1 VSLPRATSIRQRLL
15 LISAAITVLA
25 LVVAVGLFAVN
36 DVRMLR
42 SQMVRDLEVLSVVVG
57 DNCLSALVFDA
68 PETAEKNLASL
79 RQEYQIRYAV
89 LYDAAGRAFAQYRRG
104 DEGIIRDP
112 IGTGQGVFLD
122 TSWLGTGSVD
132 VVRELI
138 LDGRAVGK
146 IFIHAGMDELSA
158 QLRRYAGVSG
168 LVFLVTL
175 VTSLLLALRLQRQVS
190 EPILRLAAKTREI
203 SEQGNYAVRVIE
215 PESDDEIAALYRGFN
230 IMLDQIERHER
241 DLREIRSHLEQLVEE
256 RTRRLD
262 GVVREQRL
270 ILEALPLGVVH
281 LVERRVVR
289 VNPRAVELF
298 GWGEDE
304 MLGLT
309 TECFYP
315 DRAAFEEV
323 GRVAYAQMSSGR
335 TYRTDRT
342 LRRKDGSRFWGRLIG
357 QYIDPNDPDVG
368 SIWIVDDID
377 RDKALEDSLRQARE
391 SAEAAN
397 RAKDAFLANMSH
409 ELRTPLNAIL
419 GFAQVLE
426 DDWLEDL
433 QRQHLQG
440 IHRGAERLLGLINEV
455 LDLAKIE
462 AGRFELMPVEWD
474 SHELLSELA
483 GIFRPRADEK
493 GILLRVEPSA
503 SLPAILTCDAQ
514 RVNQILVNLLDNA
527 IKYTD
532 QGSVTLSAGFA
543 DGRLDLA
550 VADTGI
556 GIVSDRLQVV
566 FEPFEQ
572 GGGAERRGQ
581 GAGLGLAITK
591 KLVARMGGT
600 IAVESE
606 PGRGSTFR
614 VRIPANA
621 VFDRGGKRHTAA
633 SEARVIGYRRSA
645 GEGAL
650 RVLVVDDEPEN
661 RAVLRLM
668 LAPLGFDVSEAETGI
683 DCIERVKGSM
693 PDLVLLDLRMPGM
706 DGLAA
711 TRSLRALPG
720 TQQLRI
726 VAVTAAAFDRDRARA
741 LEAGCDR
748 HLAKPVLRES
758 LLQIIGDL
766 LPLEWVEGEQP
777 LETPMPRY
785 LESLSPEQAVRFAN
799 LVRIGDIAGVKVFA
813 EALAK
818 EGRYPALTREIKV
831 SADAFDVRAL
841 RRLVERV
848 GASCHFSGEP

>member
-15 LISAAITVLA
+15 LISAAITLLA
-25 LVVAVGLFAVN
+25 LVVAGGLLAVN

-89 LYDAAGRAFAQYRRG
+89 LYDAEGRAFAQYRRG
-104 DEGIIRDP
+104 DEVTIRDP
-112 IGTGQGVFLD
+112 TGTGQGVFLD

-132 VVRELI
+132 VVRELT

-158 QLRRYAGVSG
+158 QLRRYAGVVG

-175 VTSLLLALRLQRQVS
+175 LMSLLLALRLQRRVS

-203 SEQGNYAVRVIE
+203 SQQGNYAVRVTE
-215 PESDDEIAALYRGFN
+215 PEAEDEIAALYRGFN
-230 IMLDQIERHER
+230 NMLDQIERHER

-262 GVVREQRL
+262 GVVHEQRL
-270 ILEALPLGVVH
+270 ILEALPLGVIH

-289 VNPRAVELF
+289 VNPRALELF
-298 GWGEDE
+298 RWGEDE
-304 MLGLT
+304 MLGVT

-315 DRAAFEEV
+315 DRASFEEV
-323 GRVAYAQMSSGR
+323 GREAYAQMSNGR
-335 TYRTDRT
+335 TYRSDR
-342 LRRKDGSRFWGRLIG
+342 LLQRKDGGRFWGRLIG
-357 QYIDPNDPDVG
+357 QYIDPNDPAMG

-397 RAKDAFLANMSH
+397 RAKDVFLANMSH

-426 DDWLEDL
+426 GDRLEDL
-433 QRQHLQG
+433 QRQHVHG

-474 SHELLSELA
+474 SHELLGELVR
-483 GIFRPRADEK
+483 IFRPRAEDK
-493 GILLRVEPSA
+493 GIALEVEAALPPVLL
-503 SLPAILTCDAQ
+503 CDAQ
-514 RVNQILVNLLDNA
+514 RLNQVLANLLDNA

-532 QGSVTLSAGFA
+532 RGCVTLRAGFR
-543 DGRLDLA
+543 DGFLDIA
-550 VADTGI
+550 VSDTGI
-556 GIVSDRLQVV
+556 GILPARLQAV

-572 GGGAERRGQ
+572 VSGPARRGQ
-581 GAGLGLAITK
+581 GAGLGLAITR
-591 KLVARMGGT
+591 KLVERMGGAISVQT
-600 IAVESE
+600 E
-606 PGRGSTFR
+606 PGQGSTFR
-614 VRIPANA
+614 VEIPA
-621 VFDRGGKRHTAA
+621 
-633 SEARVIGYRRSA
+633 EARADPSRTRILGLPGPRMIGYRRRA

-650 RVLVVDDEPEN
+650 RVLVADDEPEN
-661 RAVLRLM
+661 RAILRLI
-668 LAPLGFDVSEAETGI
+668 LAPLGFDVSEAETGR
-683 DCIERVKGSM
+683 DCIERVERRM
-693 PDLVLLDLRMPGM
+693 PDLVLMDLRMPGM

-711 TRSLRALPG
+711 ARALRALPG
-720 TQQLRI
+720 AQQLRI
-726 VAVTAAAFDRDRARA
+726 VAVTAAAYDEDRERA

-758 LLQIIGDL
+758 LLQIIEDL
-766 LPLEWVEGEQP
+766 LPLERVVAEGLDYTSLTPELEP
-777 LETPMPRY
+777 LPD
-785 LESLSPEQAVRFAN
+785 RFAARFSR
-799 LVRIGDIAGVKVFA
+799 LVRIGDIAGIKVFA
-813 EALAK
+813 ADLAR
-818 EGRYPALTREIKV
+818 EGRYPVLAGRIAEA
-831 SADAFDVRAL
+831 ADAFDVRAL
-841 RRLVERV
+841 RQLAERT
-848 GASCHFSGEP
+848 GATGDNSDET